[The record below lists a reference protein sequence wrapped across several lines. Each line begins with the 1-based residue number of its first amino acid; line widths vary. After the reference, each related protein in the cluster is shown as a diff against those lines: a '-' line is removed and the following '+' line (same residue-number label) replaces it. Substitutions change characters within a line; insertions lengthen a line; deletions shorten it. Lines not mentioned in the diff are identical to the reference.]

1 MIVFLSV
8 LVWLAFIF
16 LTYRR
21 APQPWIRYLPMVGG
35 VLALVPLMI
44 ENMEEGVFSTTEYSL
59 IVTSI
64 LLLVASL
71 IFLRRNR
78 QRALWGI
85 CSALVVLM
93 LTLMLPVMAARSA
106 LPGQLAEIPTVTA
119 GSTPSMSD
127 VALDVYNQVLEIV
140 SDETGLS
147 TDVISE
153 RLDSGE
159 SSVAQMVREAD
170 GDLSTVV
177 QGITDVMTVAIQN
190 LVARDQMDENEAAF
204 AISAM
209 HTVVR
214 AGVEFDL
221 TGLMSRF
228 EETE

>member
-1 MIVFLSV
+1 MIVLLSV
-8 LVWLAFIF
+8 LVWIAFLF

-21 APQPWIRYLPMVGG
+21 APQPWIRYLPIVGG
-35 VLALVPLMI
+35 VLALIPLVM
-44 ENMEEGVFSTTEYSL
+44 ENAEEGVFSTTEYSL
-59 IVTSI
+59 FVTSA
-64 LLLVASL
+64 LLLLASL
-71 IFLRRNR
+71 VLLRRDR

-85 CSALVVLM
+85 GSALVVLM
-93 LTLMLPVMAARSA
+93 LTLMLPVMAARNA

-119 GSTPSMSD
+119 GPTPSMSD

-140 SDETGLS
+140 SNETGLA

-153 RLDSGE
+153 RLDSGDAT
-159 SSVAQMVREAD
+159 VAQMVREAD

-190 LVARDQMDENEAAF
+190 LVASDRMDENEAAF

-209 HTVVR
+209 YTVVR

-221 TGLMSRF
+221 AGLMSRF